1 VEVKSR
7 PFDVEFETLET
18 PTADADEDHLVL
30 SVKKHEGEP
39 PNLDLGMLTS
49 RL

>member
-1 VEVKSR
+1 MT
-7 PFDVEFETLET
+7 FTFEPIVLL
-18 PTADADEDHLVL
+18 PDEDHLVL

-49 RL
+49 RLGLDW